1 MRILDADATSGHA
14 GGLVHLE
21 TQRAP
26 SGLDLTVGGV
36 ARVTGPG
43 RLDFGGSE
51 FRRAATEGLD
61 PAPAS
66 PDDAYGWWELDPGGY
81 LVRYN
86 ETLELDDGQVAFVH
100 PLPRLLRAGAFHPAF
115 VADAEDERLEVL
127 LTVGEGG
134 CGLKENCRVS
144 RLLVA
149 EEHQ

>member
-1 MRILDADATSGHA
+1 MRILDADATSGHVD
-14 GGLVHLE
+14 GLVHLE

-36 ARVTGPG
+36 ARITGPG

-51 FRRAATEGLD
+51 FAPAPTGELS

-66 PDDAYGWWELDPGGY
+66 PDDDYGWWELDPGSY
-81 LVRYN
+81 VVRYN
-86 ETLELDDGQVAFVH
+86 ETLELDDGQVALVH
-100 PLPRLLRAGAFHPAF
+100 PLPRLLGAGASHPAF
-115 VADAEDERLEVL
+115 VADADGERLEVL

-149 EEHQ
+149 EG

>member
-1 MRILDADATSGHA
+1 MRILDADATSGHVD
-14 GGLVHLE
+14 GLVHLE

-36 ARVTGPG
+36 ARITGPG

-51 FRRAATEGLD
+51 FAPAPTGELS

-66 PDDAYGWWELDPGGY
+66 PGDDYGWWELDPGSY
-81 LVRYN
+81 VVRYN
-86 ETLELDDGQVAFVH
+86 ETLELDDGQVALVH
-100 PLPRLLRAGAFHPAF
+100 PLPRLLGAGASHPAF
-115 VADAEDERLEVL
+115 VADADGGERLEVL

-149 EEHQ
+149 EG